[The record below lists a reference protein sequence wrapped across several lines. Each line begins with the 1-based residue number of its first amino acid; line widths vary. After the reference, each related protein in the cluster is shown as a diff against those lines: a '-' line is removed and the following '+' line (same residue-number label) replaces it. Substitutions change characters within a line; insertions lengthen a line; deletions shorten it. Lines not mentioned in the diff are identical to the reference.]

1 MSAPRTVMIM
11 AGGTGGHVFP
21 GLAVAEALRARGLDV
36 VWLGTRRGLEARLV
50 PAAGISMEWIS
61 IGGLRGKGLR
71 TRLMAPL
78 RLASALAQALGV
90 LLRRRPRVVVGFGGF
105 VAGPGGLMAAAL
117 RIPLVLHEQNAV
129 PGLTNRWLARF
140 ARRVFTG
147 FPVELPGAAARR
159 RYVGNPVRAN
169 ISALEPPAQR
179 LAGREGPMRLLVI
192 GGSQGAAA
200 LNRSV
205 PAAVA
210 QLPAQARPE
219 IWHQA
224 GERHLDAASS
234 AYAQAEVEARVEP
247 FVADMAAAY
256 AWADLVICRSGALT
270 VAELA
275 AAGVPALLVP
285 FPYAVDDH
293 QRVNGQFLV
302 DAGAAVMVIEKDLT
316 PERLADE
323 LMHLADRCRLLAMAE
338 AARSV
343 ARVDAAAQVAD
354 ACVELA
360 GEAGRQAA

>member
-1 MSAPRTVMIM
+1 MSAARPVMIM

-50 PAAGISMEWIS
+50 PAAGIPMEWIG

-78 RLASALAQALGV
+78 RLASALAQALGI

-140 ARRVFTG
+140 AKRVFTG
-147 FPVELPGAAARR
+147 FPVELPGDKTRR
-159 RYVGNPVRAN
+159 RYVGNPVRAD
-169 ISALEPPAQR
+169 IAALAPPAQR
-179 LAGREGPMRLLVI
+179 LAGREGAIRLLVI

-210 QLPAQARPE
+210 QLPAETRPE

-224 GERHLDAASS
+224 GERHLEAAKS
-234 AYAQAEVEARVEP
+234 AYAQAGVEARVEP

-293 QRVNGQFLV
+293 QRVNGRFLV
-302 DAGAAVMVIEKDLT
+302 EAGAAVMVIETELT
-316 PERLADE
+316 PQRLAHE
-323 LMHLADRCRLLAMAE
+323 LQQLVDRSRLLAMAE

-343 ARVDAAAQVAD
+343 ARVDAAAAVAE
-354 ACVELA
+354 ACEELA
-360 GEAGRQAA
+360 GNGRRRAA

>member
-1 MSAPRTVMIM
+1 MSVRPVMIM

-21 GLAVAEALRARGLDV
+21 GLAVAEALRTRGQDV
-36 VWLGTRRGLEARLV
+36 VWLGTHRGLEAKLV
-50 PAAGISMEWIS
+50 PAAGIPMEWIG

-71 TRLMAPL
+71 TRLLAPF
-78 RLASALAQALGV
+78 RLAGALAQALGI

-140 ARRVFTG
+140 ASRVFTG
-147 FPVELPGAAARR
+147 FPVVLPGAEARR
-159 RYVGNPVRAN
+159 RFVGNPVRAD
-169 ISALEPPAQR
+169 IAALAPPAQR
-179 LAGREGPMRLLVI
+179 LAGREGRLRLLVI

-210 QLPAQARPE
+210 RLPVEARPE
-219 IWHQA
+219 VWHQA
-224 GERHLDAASS
+224 GERHLDDANS
-234 AYAQAEVEARVEP
+234 AYAQAQVDARVEP

-256 AWADLVICRSGALT
+256 DWADLVICRAGALT

-302 DAGAAVMVIEKDLT
+302 EAGAAVMVIEKELT

-323 LMHLADRCRLLAMAE
+323 LQRLADRPRLLAMAE

-343 ARVDAAAQVAD
+343 ARVDAAAAVAD
-354 ACVELA
+354 ACLELV
-360 GEAGRQAA
+360 GEDRRTAA

>member
-1 MSAPRTVMIM
+1 MSARPVMIM

-21 GLAVAEALRARGLDV
+21 GLAVAEALRMRGQDV
-36 VWLGTRRGLEARLV
+36 VWLGTHRGLEARLV
-50 PAAGISMEWIS
+50 PAAGIPMEWIG

-71 TRLMAPL
+71 TRLLAPF
-78 RLASALAQALGV
+78 RLAAALAQALGI

-140 ARRVFTG
+140 ASRVFTG
-147 FPVELPGAAARR
+147 FPVVLPGAEARR
-159 RYVGNPVRAN
+159 RFVGNPVRAD
-169 ISALEPPAQR
+169 IAALASPAQR
-179 LAGREGPMRLLVI
+179 LAGREGPLRLLVI

-200 LNRSV
+200 LNRNV

-210 QLPAQARPE
+210 QLPADARPE
-219 IWHQA
+219 VWHQA
-224 GERHLDAASS
+224 GERHLDDAKN
-234 AYAQAEVEARVEP
+234 AYAQAQVDARVEP

-256 AWADLVICRSGALT
+256 AWADLVICRAGALT

-302 DAGAAVMVIEKDLT
+302 EAGAAVMVIEKELT
-316 PERLADE
+316 PERLAEE
-323 LMHLADRCRLLAMAE
+323 LQHLAERPRLLAMAE

-343 ARVDAAAQVAD
+343 ARVDAAAAVAD
-354 ACVELA
+354 ACLELA
-360 GEAGRQAA
+360 GSERRTAA

>member
-1 MSAPRTVMIM
+1 MSAARPVMIM

-50 PAAGISMEWIS
+50 PAADIPMEWIG

-78 RLASALAQALGV
+78 RLASALAQALGI

-140 ARRVFTG
+140 AKRVFTG
-147 FPVELPGAAARR
+147 FPVELPGDKTRR
-159 RYVGNPVRAN
+159 RYVGNPVRAD
-169 ISALEPPAQR
+169 IAALAPPAQR
-179 LAGREGPMRLLVI
+179 LAGREGAIRLLVI

-210 QLPAQARPE
+210 QLPAETRPE

-224 GERHLDAASS
+224 GERHLEAAKS
-234 AYAQAEVEARVEP
+234 AYAQAGVEARVEP

-293 QRVNGQFLV
+293 QRVNGRFLV
-302 DAGAAVMVIEKDLT
+302 EAGAAVMVIETELT
-316 PERLADE
+316 PQRLAHE
-323 LMHLADRCRLLAMAE
+323 LQQLVDRSRLLAMAE

-343 ARVDAAAQVAD
+343 ARVDAAAAVAE
-354 ACVELA
+354 ACEELA
-360 GEAGRQAA
+360 GNGRRRAA

>member
-1 MSAPRTVMIM
+1 MSTARPVMIM

-21 GLAVAEALRARGLDV
+21 GLAVAEALHARGLDV

-50 PAAGISMEWIS
+50 SEAGIPMEWIG

-78 RLASALAQALGV
+78 RLASALAQVLGI

-105 VAGPGGLMAAAL
+105 VAGPGGLMAVAL

-159 RYVGNPVRAN
+159 HYVGNPVRAN
-169 ISALEPPAQR
+169 IAALEPPAQR

-205 PAAVA
+205 PAAVGK
-210 QLPAQARPE
+210 LPAQARPQV
-219 IWHQA
+219 WHQA
-224 GERHLDAASS
+224 GERHLEATNS
-234 AYAQAEVEARVEP
+234 AYAQAQVEARVEP
-247 FVADMAAAY
+247 FVANMAAAY

-275 AAGVPALLVP
+275 TAGVPALLVP

-302 DAGAAVMVIEKDLT
+302 DAGAALMVIEKDLT

-323 LMHLADRCRLLAMAE
+323 LMRLADRSRLLAMAE
-338 AARSV
+338 SARSV
-343 ARVDAAAQVAD
+343 ARVDAAARVAD
-354 ACVELA
+354 ACVELV